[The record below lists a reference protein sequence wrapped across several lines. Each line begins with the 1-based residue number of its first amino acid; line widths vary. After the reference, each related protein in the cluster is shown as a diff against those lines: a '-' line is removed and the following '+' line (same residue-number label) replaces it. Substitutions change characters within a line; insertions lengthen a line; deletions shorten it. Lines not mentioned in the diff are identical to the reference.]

1 MKAQRYQITIL
12 DSLSAGWAT
21 YFTGMTIITE
31 PSGVTRICGELAD
44 QSALHGLLNK
54 IRDLNL
60 KLISV
65 QLLDKDGVTPVEC
78 RCCPTNKRQRR
89 ISNEEAIS

>member
-12 DSLSAGWAT
+12 DSLSTGWTT
-21 YFTGMTIITE
+21 YFTEMTITE

-78 RCCPTNKRQRR
+78 RYCPTNKRQRR